1 MAVSFA
7 DPEPE
12 KVYEMGSFAVSAV
25 TMGVIDVNMRETSG
39 DELFREES
47 TRSVDLCLDCGSG
60 MTLGH
65 KDNLQNRIPVA
76 AAYQGMGAEP
86 VKLNTAGMLHFISE
100 EGQRVLIH
108 GFGTPDVIED
118 NPVTRTSQ
126 VISYYELRLMGFI
139 FQDSDEFTTD
149 SGGSDVF
156 AIKMFLNGTKVM
168 TFRKRPENAYGQY
181 WATVKILPLDRFPP
195 TEQCLQRLSP
205 VGLHVNE
212 RGLRM
217 TGGSTPGVQRG
228 ISLPNVVPVSLIR
241 KNNYWHLEL
250 RWLQIRSLASTQ
262 RTLCTAMGV
271 DQ

>member
-39 DELFREES
+39 DELFRDES

-65 KDNLQNRIPVA
+65 KDNLQNRISVA

-86 VKLNTAGMLHFISE
+86 VKLSTAGMLHFISE

-168 TFRKRPENAYGQY
+168 TFRNRPENAYGQY

-205 VGLHVNE
+205 VGLHVYE

-228 ISLPNVVPVSLIR
+228 ISLPSVVPVSLIR
-241 KNNYWHLEL
+241 KNMAP
-250 RWLQIRSLASTQ
+250 RAPLAPDPLTGFYSED
-262 RTLCTAMGV
+262 AVHGDGV